1 VLSHL
6 RNDTRD
12 KKSVTRVVYI
22 QLSEILLF
30 YEEAEEVNFFFYEET
45 NKKGKKGKRK
55 KGKKEKRKKKAQNL
69 MKNDRTN
76 SSHKI

>member
-1 VLSHL
+1 MLSHL

-55 KGKKEKRKKKAQNL
+55 KGKKEKKSSKSDEKRQNQL
-69 MKNDRTN
+69 LP
-76 SSHKI
+76 

>member
-30 YEEAEEVNFFFYEET
+30 FEEAEEVNFFFT
-45 NKKGKKGKRK
+45 KRRTKKEKKE